1 MHKTISFFG
10 SKFELIPLV
19 FALAA
24 IIILISLG
32 NWQLNRLSQKKH
44 FIQSI
49 ETNIKNPPITVD
61 TISDNIELY
70 TKIELEGN
78 FLEDKNIFL
87 YGRRSASP
95 EKDGYYLLS
104 PFKTINND
112 ILLIS
117 RGWIPQ
123 STKDD
128 FSKYEQPTE
137 TIKIIGITLPNE
149 KKSFL
154 VPENDKEKNIWFN
167 IDLNMA
173 QGTVGT
179 NVTNFYLMQID
190 SHDLP
195 NGGKPLSTNHLNKVR
210 NDHMEYAITWYS
222 LAACL
227 FILFLI
233 YGRKKDA

>member
-1 MHKTISFFG
+1 MGLT
-10 SKFELIPLV
+10 L
-19 FALAA
+19 AL
-24 IIILISLG
+24 
-32 NWQLNRLSQKKH
+32 
-44 FIQSI
+44 
-49 ETNIKNPPITVD
+49 E
-61 TISDNIELY
+61 
-70 TKIELEGN
+70 
-78 FLEDKNIFL
+78 
-87 YGRRSASP
+87 
-95 EKDGYYLLS
+95 
-104 PFKTINND
+104 
-112 ILLIS
+112 IS
-117 RGWIPQ
+117 RQ
-123 STKDD
+123 S
-128 FSKYEQPTE
+128 ENTE

-173 QGTVGT
+173 QEVVGT

-190 SHDLP
+190 SQDLP

-233 YGRKKDA
+233 YGRKKGA